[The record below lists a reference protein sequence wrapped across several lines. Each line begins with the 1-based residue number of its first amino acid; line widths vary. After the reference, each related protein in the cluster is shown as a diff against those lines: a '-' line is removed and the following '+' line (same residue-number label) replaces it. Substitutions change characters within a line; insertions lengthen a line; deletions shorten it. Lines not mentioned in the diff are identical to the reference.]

1 MVKRLTMLM
10 GGAILG
16 TSMTFAQNVN
26 VSGVVYAE
34 DGEPVVGASVKVDG
48 TKMGTVTNIDGK
60 FELAIPADKKKIT
73 VSYLGMSPKT
83 VTAGKNMKITLNDD
97 TRSLKEVMVVAYGT
111 VKKSAFTGSA
121 TEVSADKLKTPSASL
136 DKGLD
141 RKSVV

>member
-10 GGAILG
+10 GGVILG

-48 TKMGTVTNIDGK
+48 TKAGTVTNIDGK

-97 TRSLKEVMVVAYGT
+97 TRSLKEVMVVACNY
-111 VKKSAFTGSA
+111 SAPLWA
-121 TEVSADKLKTPSASL
+121 
-136 DKGLD
+136 
-141 RKSVV
+141 

>member
-10 GGAILG
+10 GGVILG

-48 TKMGTVTNIDGK
+48 TKTGTVTNIDGK

-111 VKKSAFTGSA
+111 VK
-121 TEVSADKLKTPSASL
+121 
-136 DKGLD
+136 
-141 RKSVV
+141 